1 MALPNPLTSGFGC
14 ELGIWGE
21 KEIWVE
27 KEISGHPQAAWCV
40 PSSHSSWA
48 VVVTLPS
55 AWSKVATKGISTTPH
70 PLATHPPFLMAES
83 MSLGAVW
90 EHRLGAGWEHRLGA
104 ESLCPWHPR
113 PGGHARNP
121 CHEVQQVFPVPR
133 LLRLALHGSGCPEQL
148 PALPA
153 LPDGFGSCMTSVAA
167 RTSCAL
173 SSLPK

>member
-1 MALPNPLTSGFGC
+1 MALPNPLMSGFGC

-55 AWSKVATKGISTTPH
+55 AWSKVATKGTSTTPH

-90 EHRLGAGWEHRLGA
+90 EQSGSTGWEQSLSVHGIHAPAATPVIPAMRCSRYFLFPDCSDLPCTAPAAPSSSRLSQPSQMDLG
-104 ESLCPWHPR
+104 
-113 PGGHARNP
+113 
-121 CHEVQQVFPVPR
+121 
-133 LLRLALHGSGCPEQL
+133 
-148 PALPA
+148 PA
-153 LPDGFGSCMTSVAA
+153 
-167 RTSCAL
+167 
-173 SSLPK
+173 